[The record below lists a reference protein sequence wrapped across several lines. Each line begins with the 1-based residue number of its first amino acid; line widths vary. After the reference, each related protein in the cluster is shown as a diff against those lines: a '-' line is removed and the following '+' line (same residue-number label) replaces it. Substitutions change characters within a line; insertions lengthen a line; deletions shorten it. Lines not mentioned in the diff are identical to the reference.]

1 MAIRLLGVLC
11 KKQWKLV
18 KELMFPTSPSLFAS
32 TAIVAFGTILT
43 LGFQLIWLIFAA
55 TLIVSML
62 VAVHRSIP
70 RAER

>member
-1 MAIRLLGVLC
+1 
-11 KKQWKLV
+11 
-18 KELMFPTSPSLFAS
+18 MFPTFPSLFAS
-32 TAIVAFGTILT
+32 TAIVALGTILT
-43 LGFQLIWLIFAA
+43 LGFQLIWLIFAT

>member
-18 KELMFPTSPSLFAS
+18 KEFMFPTSSSLFAS
-32 TAIVAFGTILT
+32 TAIVAFGTILA

>member
-1 MAIRLLGVLC
+1 VAIRLLGVLC
-11 KKQWKLV
+11 KTQRKLV
-18 KELMFPTSPSLFAS
+18 NEDMFPTSPSLFAS
-32 TAIVAFGTILT
+32 TAIVALGTILT

>member
-11 KKQWKLV
+11 KTQRKLV
-18 KELMFPTSPSLFAS
+18 KDDMFPTSPSLFAS
-32 TAIVAFGTILT
+32 TAIVALGTMLT

>member
-1 MAIRLLGVLC
+1 MAVRLLGVLC
-11 KKQWKLV
+11 KKQRKLV
-18 KELMFPTSPSLFAS
+18 KEVMFPTSSSLFAS

-70 RAER
+70 RTER